1 MKELMPAAEK
11 VAAKLFEKKHTIA
24 VAESSAG
31 GLISAA
37 LLAVPGASKYFM
49 GGAVVYTRHARR
61 NLLGLDGVPP
71 GLRSSTEP
79 YVLIHA
85 NRIREQFDTTW
96 GLAEAGAAGPP
107 NARGLGNSYGDAAGH
122 SCFAIVGKTGFAL
135 TERTMTLETGKNERL
150 DNMLAFAN
158 AGLDFLLQELERQ
171 G

>member
-1 MKELMPAAEK
+1 MRELMPAAEQ

-24 VAESSAG
+24 IAESSAG

-61 NLLGLDGVPP
+61 NLLGLEGLAP

-96 GLAEAGAAGPP
+96 GFAEAGAAGPP
-107 NARGLGNSYGDAAGH
+107 NDKGLGNGYGDAAGH
-122 SCFAIVGKTGFAL
+122 SCFAVVGKVGFAV
-135 TERTMTLETGKNERL
+135 TERTTTLETGKPDRL

-158 AGLDFLLQELERQ
+158 EGLKFLLQEVSR
-171 G
+171 

>member
-1 MKELMPAAEK
+1 MRELMPVAEQ

-24 VAESSAG
+24 IAESSAG

-61 NLLGLDGVPP
+61 NLLGLEGLAP

-96 GLAEAGAAGPP
+96 GFAEAGAAGPP
-107 NARGLGNSYGDAAGH
+107 NDKGLGNSYGDAAGH
-122 SCFAIVGKTGFAL
+122 SCFAVVGKTGFAL
-135 TERTMTLETGKNERL
+135 TENAMTLETGKPDRL

-158 AGLDFLLQELERQ
+158 AGLKFLLQEVSK
-171 G
+171 

>member
-1 MKELMPAAEK
+1 MKELMPVAEK

-61 NLLGLDGVPP
+61 NLLGLEGLAP
-71 GLRSSTEP
+71 GL
-79 YVLIHA
+79 LIHA

-96 GLAEAGAAGPP
+96 GIAEAGAAGPP
-107 NARGLGNSYGDAAGH
+107 NAQGLGNSYGDASGH
-122 SCFAIVGKTGFAL
+122 SCFAVVGKVGMNVRENA
-135 TERTMTLETGKNERL
+135 MTLETGKGDRL

-158 AGLDFLLQELERQ
+158 AGLTFLLQELER
-171 G
+171 

>member
-24 VAESSAG
+24 VVESSTG

-37 LLAVPGASKYFM
+37 LLAVPGASRYFM

-61 NLLGLDGVPP
+61 NLLGLEGLAP

-96 GLAEAGAAGPP
+96 GFAEAGAAGPK
-107 NARGLGNSYGDAAGH
+107 NAQGLGNSYGDAAGH
-122 SCFAIVGKTGFAL
+122 SCFAVVGKVGMSL
-135 TERTMTLETGKNERL
+135 TERAMTLETGKDNRL
-150 DNMLAFAN
+150 ENMMAFAN
-158 AGLDFLLQELERQ
+158 GALAFLLEQLER
-171 G
+171 

>member
-24 VAESSAG
+24 VAEFSAG

-37 LLAVPGASKYFM
+37 LLAVPGASRYFM

-61 NLLGLDGVPP
+61 NLLGLEGLAP

-96 GLAEAGAAGPP
+96 GFAEAAPPARRMRKGLATPTAMRPGTAALRWS
-107 NARGLGNSYGDAAGH
+107 ARSA
-122 SCFAIVGKTGFAL
+122 
-135 TERTMTLETGKNERL
+135 
-150 DNMLAFAN
+150 
-158 AGLDFLLQELERQ
+158 
-171 G
+171 

>member
-61 NLLGLDGVPP
+61 NLLGLEGVPP

-107 NARGLGNSYGDAAGH
+107 NAQGLGNSYGDAAGH

-158 AGLDFLLQELERQ
+158 AGLNFLLQELERQ